1 MKTLIPLLLIAISV
15 FADQVTMKNGDQLSG
30 SILKSDTKS
39 LVMKTEFAGT
49 VTIAWDAVTSVKSD
63 GPLYVSLKD
72 AQVVVGAVE
81 TVGGNFV
88 VRTQSTGTVNAAK
101 DTVTSIRNKD
111 EQTAYETDA
120 DRLRNPRLIDLWAG
134 FLDLGYATTRGNS
147 NTQTFTLN
155 SNATRATSR
164 DKIGVY
170 YTSIFASSDAGGLKG
185 VTTANSKRGGINY
198 NLNLNKRSFVFGSMD
213 LETDQFQSLDL
224 RFVPAGGVGYHAIN
238 REKTQFDLLGGA
250 AANREFFS
258 TGLERT
264 SAEILVGDEF
274 LHKLSG
280 SSSFHQKLVFYPN
293 VSDAG
298 NYRMNF
304 DMSLVTAVRKWFSWQ
319 FTASDRYLSNPVLG
333 RKSNDVL
340 FSTGLRLTFA
350 K

>member
-147 NTQTFTLN
+147 NT
-155 SNATRATSR
+155 
-164 DKIGVY
+164 
-170 YTSIFASSDAGGLKG
+170 
-185 VTTANSKRGGINY
+185 
-198 NLNLNKRSFVFGSMD
+198 
-213 LETDQFQSLDL
+213 
-224 RFVPAGGVGYHAIN
+224 
-238 REKTQFDLLGGA
+238 
-250 AANREFFS
+250 
-258 TGLERT
+258 
-264 SAEILVGDEF
+264 
-274 LHKLSG
+274 
-280 SSSFHQKLVFYPN
+280 
-293 VSDAG
+293 
-298 NYRMNF
+298 
-304 DMSLVTAVRKWFSWQ
+304 
-319 FTASDRYLSNPVLG
+319 
-333 RKSNDVL
+333 
-340 FSTGLRLTFA
+340 
-350 K
+350 